1 MNVLLLEKKKD
12 QDNSKIFLEAL
23 GHRVTSLCRPKRGD
37 MAGWQTM
44 LATLCATDILFCAGD
59 TDICDKLLIDL
70 ARMMGKE
77 TMYRAELF
85 TAKQEK

>member
-23 GHRVTSLCRPKRGD
+23 GHKVSSLCRPKKGD
-37 MAGWQTM
+37 IAGWKTM
-44 LATLCATDILFCAGD
+44 LGTLCAADALYCAGD
-59 TDICDKLLIDL
+59 TDICDKLLVDL

-77 TMYRAELF
+77 TMYPAELF